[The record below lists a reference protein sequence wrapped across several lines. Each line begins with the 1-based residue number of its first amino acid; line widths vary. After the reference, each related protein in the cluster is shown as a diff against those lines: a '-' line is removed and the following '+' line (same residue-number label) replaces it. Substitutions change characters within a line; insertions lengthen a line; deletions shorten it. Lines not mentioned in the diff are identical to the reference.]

1 MAVTNSDP
9 NTTRLVNTRSVIHC
23 SQTSNFKWDFNE
35 TIISLILFPITSV
48 ASVAVILLNAMVVLA
63 LQQKTELNKASTVL
77 LSSMAIAD
85 LLVGAISMPL
95 NVAVDILIASRV
107 FYSEFCT
114 LRLATHYS
122 EYTFIWSSLYHLT
135 FIAWERY
142 VAIRKWID
150 YKVIV
155 TRGRMKN
162 LAIMA
167 WLLAAFAS
175 SPHLVMIVV
184 GVNQKIQKIW
194 HIGESVV
201 GASCLTAVGY
211 FYIMIYLG
219 VRKRKIESISKV
231 LALVKAKQE
240 IKVAKTIGLITAA
253 LILSFVPVIV
263 IGALPDVFHVLHKS
277 KAFHLTE
284 TLVQLNSLANPLIY
298 FYRDRRFRKVALKLL
313 RVRKREAIQPAVG
326 AALFIRRKNLLG
338 SLEAVQ
344 EPQQASEQVPFK
356 RAASCDLGLNSNC
369 HNPGRHLLFFKR
381 SLSAP
386 NLDINE
392 SEFFDALKD

>member
-9 NTTRLVNTRSVIHC
+9 NTTRLVNARSVIHC
-23 SQTSNFKWDFNE
+23 PQTSNFKWDLNE
-35 TIISLILFPITSV
+35 TPIPLILFPITSI
-48 ASVAVILLNAMVVLA
+48 ASVAVILLNALVVLA
-63 LQQKTELNKASTVL
+63 LQQKTELKKTSTVL

-95 NVAVDILIASRV
+95 NVAIDILIASQV
-107 FYSEFCT
+107 FYSGFCT
-114 LRLATHYS
+114 LRLATQFS

-167 WLLAAFAS
+167 WLLAAFAT
-175 SPHLVMIVV
+175 SPHLVMILV
-184 GVNQKIQKIW
+184 GVKHTIQEIW

-201 GASCLTAVGY
+201 GASCLTAIGY

-219 VRKRKIESISKV
+219 VRKRKIAAISKV
-231 LALVKAKQE
+231 TALVKAKQE
-240 IKVAKTIGLITAA
+240 IKVAETIGLITAA

-263 IGALPDVFHVLHKS
+263 
-277 KAFHLTE
+277 
-284 TLVQLNSLANPLIY
+284 
-298 FYRDRRFRKVALKLL
+298 
-313 RVRKREAIQPAVG
+313 VG
-326 AALFIRRKNLLG
+326 AWPDLF
-338 SLEAVQ
+338 
-344 EPQQASEQVPFK
+344 QVL
-356 RAASCDLGLNSNC
+356 RT
-369 HNPGRHLLFFKR
+369 
-381 SLSAP
+381 
-386 NLDINE
+386 
-392 SEFFDALKD
+392 

>member
-35 TIISLILFPITSV
+35 TIIPLILFPITSV

-63 LQQKTELNKASTVL
+63 LQQKTKLNKASTVL

-155 TRGRMKN
+155 TRDRMKN

-167 WLLAAFAS
+167 WLLAGFTS
-175 SPHLVMIVV
+175 FPPFVLLVV
-184 GVNQKIQKIW
+184 GVEGKIKEIW

-201 GASCLTAVGY
+201 AVSCLTAIGCS
-211 FYIMIYLG
+211 YIMVYLG
-219 VRKRKIESISKV
+219 VRKRKISQIGNV
-231 LALVKAKQE
+231 TALVKAKQE
-240 IKVAKTIGLITAA
+240 IKVAKTAALITAA
-253 LILSFVPVIV
+253 LIFSFTPMIV
-263 IGALPDVFHVLHKS
+263 MGGLGEVFQVFRTS
-277 KAFHLTE
+277 NAFLLAE

-298 FYRDRRFRKVALKLL
+298 FHRDHRFRKAALELL
-313 RVRKREAIQPAVG
+313 RVRKPEAVQPAVG
-326 AALFIRRKNLLG
+326 AARFIRRKNQLG
-338 SLEAVQ
+338 SPEVVQ
-344 EPQQASEQVPFK
+344 ETQAKEQIRFK
-356 RAASCDLGLNSNC
+356 RAASCDLALVSDCYNQS
-369 HNPGRHLLFFKR
+369 RHEIFFKR

-386 NLDINE
+386 NLNTTYSITN
-392 SEFFDALKD
+392 SL